1 MKGSPSGSV
10 AKNLPANAG
19 DTGLISGKGRCLA
32 RGNGNPPQYSC
43 LENPTDRRAGGL
55 QSMGWQK
62 SQTQLSSNNNK
73 HQHVIVNLEQKK
85 TTNKFS
91 QKSITIT
98 LLISS
103 FPTSLS
109 LDLLVKVAQSC
120 LTLCDPLN
128 CSSPG
133 SSVHEIFSGKNTG
146 VGCHFLLQGILLTQ
160 ESNPH
165 FLCLLHCRQVLYLL
179 SH

>member
-120 LTLCDPLN
+120 LTLCDPTDYTVYGILQARILEWGS
-128 CSSPG
+128 CS
-133 SSVHEIFSGKNTG
+133 VLQEIFPT
-146 VGCHFLLQGILLTQ
+146 QG
-160 ESNPH
+160 SNPG
-165 FLCLLHCRQVLYLL
+165 LPHCRWILYQL